1 MDTWFNMLEPPVM
14 LVYGAL
20 HVRLSARCG
29 PRDLGKIAV
38 RTTESVP
45 VRAYEP
51 TRSPS
56 SMRRIDLA
64 KGEDWTVC
72 DCICTAGPGDRRFE
86 ERHDDVSLALVTA
99 GTFEYR
105 TSTGD
110 AVLYPGA
117 YLLGNDGE
125 CYECGH
131 THSAGDRCLAIHVSR
146 KLFEEVAASAAGS
159 SRFRF
164 RHPFLPA
171 RPELTHLAA
180 SLQSLATSKTG
191 LAVDESVYTL
201 IETVVS
207 ALQAHAASTRQVAA
221 KDVRRLSAALHYI
234 DMHASGCIQLEQLA
248 AIASMSK
255 FHFLRTFRR
264 VTGTTPYRFVL
275 ATRLRR
281 AAASLAS
288 TRLPIGTIALNEGF
302 NDLSS
307 FNRYF
312 RRMLKLTPKG
322 YRSSFR
328 LPRPS

>member
-1 MDTWFNMLEPPVM
+1 M
-14 LVYGAL
+14 LVDIGL

-38 RTTESVP
+38 RTTLESVP
-45 VRAYEP
+45 VRAHELISP
-51 TRSPS
+51 PS

-64 KGEDWTVC
+64 QGEDWAVC
-72 DCICTAGPGDRRFE
+72 DCICTAGPSDRRFE

-99 GTFEYR
+99 GTFEYH
-105 TSTGD
+105 TSTGN

-131 THSAGDRCLAIHVSR
+131 THSVGDRCLAVHVSR
-146 KLFEEVAASAAGS
+146 KLFEEVAATAAGS

-164 RHPFLPA
+164 RQPFLPA
-171 RPELTHLAA
+171 RPELTSLAA
-180 SLQSLATSKTG
+180 SLQALGTSKTV

-201 IETVVS
+201 IETVVCV
-207 ALQAHAASTRQVAA
+207 LQSRAPPTRHLAA
-221 KDVRRLSAALHYI
+221 KDVRRLSAVLHYI
-234 DMHASGCIQLEQLA
+234 DMHASDSIQLEQLA
-248 AIASMSK
+248 ATATMSK

-281 AAASLAS
+281 AAAALAG

-312 RRMLKLTPKG
+312 RRMMKLTPG
-322 YRSSFR
+322 HYRSGFR
-328 LPRPS
+328 LPRLV

>member
-1 MDTWFNMLEPPVM
+1 
-14 LVYGAL
+14 
-20 HVRLSARCG
+20 
-29 PRDLGKIAV
+29 
-38 RTTESVP
+38 
-45 VRAYEP
+45 
-51 TRSPS
+51 
-56 SMRRIDLA
+56 MRRIDLA
-64 KGEDWTVC
+64 KDEDWTVC
-72 DCICTAGPGDRRFE
+72 DCICTAGPRDRRFE
-86 ERHDDVSLALVTA
+86 ERHDDVSLALVMA

-131 THSAGDRCLAIHVSR
+131 THSVGDRCLAVHVSR
-146 KLFEEVAASAAGS
+146 KLFEEVAATAAGF

-164 RHPFLPA
+164 RHPILPA
-171 RPELTHLAA
+171 RPELTSLAA
-180 SLQSLATSKTG
+180 SLQALATSKTA
-191 LAVDESVYTL
+191 LAVDESVYGL

-207 ALQAHAASTRQVAA
+207 ALHAHAPPTTRLAA
-221 KDVRRLSAALHYI
+221 KDVRRLSAALRYI
-234 DMHASGCIQLEQLA
+234 DTQASDSIQLEQLA
-248 AIASMSK
+248 AIATMSK

-281 AAASLAS
+281 AAAALAG
-288 TRLPIGTIALNEGF
+288 TRMPVGTIALNEGF

-312 RRMLKLTPKG
+312 RRMMKLTPSR
-322 YRSSFR
+322 YRSTFR
-328 LPRPS
+328 LPRPA